1 MSSSNPR
8 NKVLGIVGCHVFED
22 EIAHV
27 VYNDLE
33 VSNVFVI
40 DNDESKGLIAK
51 LKLLDPEKR
60 IVRMAEEWL
69 ETAPI
74 PTERSIIIWVKP
86 ISLHQSPVKLRDEV
100 TSTIYRMRRLCRSI
114 LLFYGMC
121 GNAFRSIDDIAKKAK
136 ASVTILRDAND
147 HIVDD
152 CVGTVIGGTEEYLE
166 QLRGSSLS
174 FYFTPMWAANWRK
187 FFNEFQILRNPDDME
202 QAQIIF
208 ENMGYSQVL
217 KLDTGLGNRRLFEG
231 NVKEFS
237 DKFGLKTGMID
248 CTLRVVQS
256 SYKKARQA
264 LDTGRVAS
272 IQTHTDLKEGPSGPA

>member
-1 MSSSNPR
+1 M
-8 NKVLGIVGCHVFED
+8 LGIVGCHVFED

-51 LKLLDPEKR
+51 LRLLDPEKR
-60 IVRMAEEWL
+60 IIRMAEEWL
-69 ETAPI
+69 ETAPV
-74 PTERSIIIWVKP
+74 PNERSIIIWVKP

-114 LLFYGMC
+114 LLFYGIC
-121 GNAFRSIDDIAKKAK
+121 GNAFRSIEDIAKKAK
-136 ASVTILRDAND
+136 TSVTILRDGND

-152 CVGTVIGGTEEYLE
+152 CIGTVIGGTEEYLE
-166 QLRGSSLS
+166 QLRSSNLA
-174 FYFTPMWAANWRK
+174 FYFSPMWAANWRK
-187 FFNEFQILRNPDDME
+187 FFNEFQILRDPDDME

-208 ENMGYSQVL
+208 ENMGYDRVL
-217 KLDTGLGNRRLFEG
+217 KLDTGLGNRRFFDS

-237 DKFGLKTGMID
+237 DKFSLDTGTID

-256 SYKKARQA
+256 SYKKARQLLETNRIPTSQVYREA
-264 LDTGRVAS
+264 AS
-272 IQTHTDLKEGPSGPA
+272 IPSESQDKSGDT